1 MSDRLHAFSDDVLA
15 EHDAVAIAELVR
27 TGRLGAEEVAR
38 AAIERAARVTGLNG
52 VVHDVYDNPRFG
64 DPAAPLYVVP
74 TFVKDNTDVA
84 GLPTNHG
91 TDAYV
96 ARPAKAD
103 GPYARQFMAT
113 GVTVLG
119 KSALP
124 EYGLNASSEFMTREP
139 VRNPWHL
146 EYSIGASSG
155 GATAL
160 VAAGVVPI
168 AHANDGGGSIRIPAA
183 CGGLIGL
190 KPSRGRH
197 LDGPEARAM
206 PVNVVSEGVVT
217 RSVRDTAAFVVA
229 QEDQWRNPA
238 LPPIGLVQGPARR
251 RLRIGMVV
259 ESVTGAHTCPQT
271 KATPSSRSRC
281 RSTSSSSGI
290 SCCTTAS
297 WR

>member
-64 DPAAPLYVVP
+64 DPAAPLYGVP

-155 GATAL
+155 GATDRARAGPGTPEASDRHGRRERDGRAHL
-160 VAAGVVPI
+160 PADQGRARAHRESARAARAHHRAGLAAGRRAVRPGFRAVLRLPGDDRVEHRQ
-168 AHANDGGGSIRIPAA
+168 AQG
-183 CGGLIGL
+183 
-190 KPSRGRH
+190 PSLRP
-197 LDGPEARAM
+197 PEAGRADAGLAC
-206 PVNVVSEGVVT
+206 P
-217 RSVRDTAAFVVA
+217 RPA
-229 QEDQWRNPA
+229 QP
-238 LPPIGLVQGPARR
+238 PARAGHAAPPR
-251 RLRIGMVV
+251 PGRGPLRPDV
-259 ESVTGAHTCPQT
+259 H
-271 KATPSSRSRC
+271 
-281 RSTSSSSGI
+281 
-290 SCCTTAS
+290 
-297 WR
+297 